1 MKRLKKEL
9 EKQKIG
15 QLLNRENR
23 QTPYIRIGVL
33 IGSIFVTWL
42 LKGPELERSH
52 FLLVWFLYG
61 VYTFFSWALAHYR
74 WITKSSVTKWW
85 IFSFSVDTSFGG
97 FLVYSTG
104 GVFSPVAPLL
114 AGSLM
119 RALVAYPNLPSFYV
133 MFLVH
138 LVVYCAA
145 VLSLGGSGVLFRPE
159 FWFNF
164 LLLFG
169 TGMITAY
176 VIRNNDEISLA
187 RMQLAGESAE
197 LKMLAVTDGLTKI
210 YNYRYFQQCLIEEMR
225 RAARFDIPV
234 SLLIFDIDLF
244 KTYNDTFGH
253 PAGDRVLKEV
263 AQILRR
269 HLRSSDILCRYGGD
283 EFVAILVGANG
294 DDAAQVARKT
304 KEAVENFP
312 FQGRE
317 YLPGGKLSISVGV
330 ATYPDDALNHV
341 DLVAEADRRLY
352 AAKTS
357 GGRENNV

>member
-9 EKQKIG
+9 EKQKIDR
-15 QLLNRENR
+15 LLNRKSR
-23 QTPYIRIGVL
+23 QAPYIRIGVF
-33 IGSIFVTWL
+33 IGSIFVVWL
-42 LKGPELERSH
+42 LKGHELGRSH
-52 FLLVWFLYG
+52 FLLVWILYG
-61 VYTFFSWALAHYR
+61 VYTLFSWALARYR
-74 WITKSSVTKWW
+74 WITKNIVTKWW
-85 IFSFSVDTSFGG
+85 IFSFSVDTSYGG
-97 FLVYSTG
+97 FLIYSTG
-104 GVFSPVAPLL
+104 GVFSPVAPLI

-119 RALVAYPNLPSFYV
+119 RALVVYPNLPSFYV
-133 MFLVH
+133 LFLVH

-145 VLSLGGSGVLFRPE
+145 VLGLGGSAVLFRAE

-176 VIRNNDEISLA
+176 VIRHNDEISLA
-187 RMQLAGESAE
+187 RMRLAGESAE

-210 YNYRYFQQCLIEEMR
+210 YNYRYFQQCLIEEIH
-225 RAARFDIPV
+225 RAARFNIPI

-263 AQILRR
+263 AEILR
-269 HLRSSDILCRYGGD
+269 HQLRSSDILCRYGGD
-283 EFVAILVGANG
+283 EFVAILVGADG

-304 KEAVENFP
+304 REAVENFP

-317 YLPGGKLSISVGV
+317 YLPGGKLSVSVGV

-352 AAKTS
+352 VAKAS
-357 GGRENNV
+357 GERENTI